1 MHKENVPR
9 HHVFTFQLLVPNPI
23 LTPGSENSKSAK
35 VIHRSWPQISTIC
48 TSRALLISKVA
59 KQTTINSHLH
69 FYVTMVTA

>member
-1 MHKENVPR
+1 MHKENVSR
-9 HHVFTFQLLVPNPI
+9 QHVFTFQLLVPNPI

-35 VIHRSWPQISTIC
+35 VIHRSWPQIST
-48 TSRALLISKVA
+48 SRALLISKVA